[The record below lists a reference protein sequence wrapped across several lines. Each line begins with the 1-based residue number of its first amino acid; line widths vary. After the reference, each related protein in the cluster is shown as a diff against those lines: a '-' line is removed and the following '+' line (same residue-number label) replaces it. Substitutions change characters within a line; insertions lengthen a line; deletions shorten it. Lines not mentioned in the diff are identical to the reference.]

1 MTELSR
7 DDLIYDWNLE
17 EAPPRPA
24 HRATFD
30 DESLRDGLQSPSVRN
45 PTVEQKIEILHR
57 IAGLG
62 IDAVN
67 LGLPGAGAHA
77 VRDVTALANEIV
89 AGKLHIDPNCAA
101 RTLEADIRPIAEIQQ
116 ATGLSLEAA
125 VFLGSSQIRLL
136 VEDWDVQKL
145 LKLTVDAVKFAKR
158 HELRVM
164 YVTEDTTRTHPTI
177 VDQLYRAAI
186 DHGATRV
193 VVCDTVGHATPH
205 GVRRLVGHV
214 KRLIDAT
221 NPAVKLDWHGHRDR
235 GLDVVNAITAYES
248 GADRLHGA
256 AIGIGERA
264 GNCPMDTLLVNMK
277 LLGYID
283 NDLTGMMSYV
293 ESVSRHTA
301 VPIPSNYPVV
311 GADAFET
318 ATGVHAAA
326 VIKALERGDTW
337 LANRVYSGVPA
348 DEFGLAQK
356 IKVGPM
362 SGRSNCVHWLK
373 THGHAVTEEHVT
385 CLFDLAKVSNR
396 VLADAEIEAALRGGA
411 GPAGAE

>member
-1 MTELSR
+1 MTEPR
-7 DDLIYDWNLE
+7 REDLIYDWNTLDLG
-17 EAPPRPA
+17 PKPT

-30 DESLRDGLQSPSVRN
+30 DESLRDGLQSPSVRT
-45 PTVEQKIEILHR
+45 PSIAQKIEILHK
-57 IAGLG
+57 IHALQ
-62 IDAVN
+62 IDSVN

-77 VRDVTALANEIV
+77 VRDVEALANEIV
-89 AGKLHIDPNCAA
+89 QTKMAIDPNCAA

-116 ATGLSLEAA
+116 RTGLSIESA

-136 VEDWDVQKL
+136 VEDWDVAKL
-145 LKLTVDAVKFAKR
+145 LKLTIDAVTFAKNQG
-158 HELRVM
+158 LRVM
-164 YVTEDTTRTHPTI
+164 YVTEDTTRTHPHI

-205 GVRRLVGHV
+205 GVRKLITHV
-214 KRLIDAT
+214 KDIIRKT

-235 GLDVVNAITAYES
+235 GLDVINAVTAYEA

-277 LLGYID
+277 LMGYIE
-283 NDLTGMMSYV
+283 NDLRGLMDYV
-293 ESVSRHTA
+293 RTVSAHTH
-301 VPIPSNYPVV
+301 VPIPTNYPVV
-311 GADAFET
+311 GSDAFET

-326 VIKALERGDTW
+326 VAKALARGDTW

-356 IKVGPM
+356 ITVGPM
-362 SGRSNCVHWLK
+362 SGKSNCVFWLQS
-373 THGHAVTEEHVT
+373 HGMATTDDLVERVFRAAKQANHVLT
-385 CLFDLAKVSNR
+385 DDEVR
-396 VLADAEIEAALRGGA
+396 AAL
-411 GPAGAE
+411 

>member
-1 MTELSR
+1 MSEPR
-7 DDLIYDWNLE
+7 REDLIYDWNLVD
-17 EAPPRPA
+17 APPRPT
-24 HRATFD
+24 HRVQFD

-57 IAGLG
+57 IADLG
-62 IDAVN
+62 IDSVN

-77 VRDVTALANEIV
+77 VRDVTALAREIID
-89 AGKLHIDPNCAA
+89 AKLDIDPNCAA

-116 ATGLSLEAA
+116 ATGLSLESA

-145 LKLTVDAVKFAKR
+145 LRLTIDAVEFARR

-164 YVTEDTTRTHPTI
+164 YVTEDTTRTHPDI

-186 DHGATRV
+186 EHGAARV
-193 VVCDTVGHATPH
+193 VVCDTVGHSTPN
-205 GVRRLVGHV
+205 GVRALVSHV
-214 KRLIDAT
+214 KRIIEET
-221 NPAVKLDWHGHRDR
+221 NPKVQLDWHGHRDR
-235 GLDVVNAITAYES
+235 GLDVINAIAAYEA

-283 NDLTGMMSYV
+283 NDLTGLMRYV
-293 ESVSRHTA
+293 EAVSKYTE
-301 VPIPSNYPVV
+301 VPIPKNYPVV
-311 GADAFET
+311 GTDAFET

-348 DEFGLAQK
+348 DEFGLEQK
-356 IKVGPM
+356 ITVGPM
-362 SGRSNCVHWLK
+362 SGRSNCVFWLK
-373 THGHAVTEEHVT
+373 SHGFEPNDANIDRVFDAAKISNKVLTDEEIR
-385 CLFDLAKVSNR
+385 AA
-396 VLADAEIEAALRGGA
+396 LAD
-411 GPAGAE
+411 

>member
-1 MTELSR
+1 MSEPTRE
-7 DDLIYDWNLE
+7 DLIYDWNVE
-17 EAPPRPA
+17 EAPPRPT
-24 HRATFD
+24 HKATFD
-30 DESLRDGLQSPSVRN
+30 DESLRDGLQSPSVKN
-45 PTVEQKIEILHR
+45 PSISEKIEILHR
-57 IAGLG
+57 IHALG
-62 IDAVN
+62 IDSVN

-89 AGKLHIDPNCAA
+89 NQKMDIDPNCAA
-101 RTLEADIRPIAEIQQ
+101 RTLEADIRPVAEIQQ
-116 ATGLSLEAA
+116 ATGLSIESA
-125 VFLGSSQIRLL
+125 VFLGCSQIRLL
-136 VEDWDVQKL
+136 VEDWDVKKL
-145 LKLTVDAVKFAKR
+145 LKLTIDAVEFAKK

-164 YVTEDTTRTHPTI
+164 YVTEDTTRTHPKI

-186 DHGATRV
+186 DHGADRV

-205 GVRRLVGHV
+205 GVTRLIRHV
-214 KRLIDAT
+214 KAIINAT

-235 GLDVVNAITAYES
+235 GLDVINAIAAYEA

-283 NDLTGMMSYV
+283 NDLTGLMDYV
-293 ESVSRHTA
+293 ETVSKYTE

-326 VIKALERGDTW
+326 VIKALERGDSW

-348 DEFGLAQK
+348 DEFGLEQK
-356 IKVGPM
+356 ITVGPM
-362 SGRSNCVHWLK
+362 SGRSNCVYWLK
-373 THGHAVTEEHVT
+373 RNGYDVTDANVAA
-385 CLFDLAKVSNR
+385 LFGAAKTSNR
-396 VLADAEIEAALRGGA
+396 VLSDVEVKAALSGA
-411 GPAGAE
+411 GVGA

>member
-1 MTELSR
+1 MSEPTRE
-7 DDLIYDWNLE
+7 DLIYDWNLE
-17 EAPPRPA
+17 EAPPRPT
-24 HRATFD
+24 HKATFD
-30 DESLRDGLQSPSVRN
+30 DESLRDGLQSPSVKN
-45 PTVEQKIEILHR
+45 PSIDEKIEILHR
-57 IAGLG
+57 IHALG
-62 IDAVN
+62 IDSVN

-89 AGKLHIDPNCAA
+89 SQKMDIDPNCAA
-101 RTLEADIRPIAEIQQ
+101 RTLEADIRPVAEIQQ
-116 ATGLSLEAA
+116 ATGLSIESA
-125 VFLGSSQIRLL
+125 VFLGCSQIRLL
-136 VEDWDVQKL
+136 VEDWDVKKL
-145 LKLTVDAVKFAKR
+145 LKLTIDAVEFAKK

-164 YVTEDTTRTHPTI
+164 YVTEDTTRTHPKI

-186 DHGATRV
+186 DHGADRV

-205 GVRRLVGHV
+205 GVTRLIRHV
-214 KRLIDAT
+214 KAIINAT

-235 GLDVVNAITAYES
+235 GLDVINAIAAYEA

-283 NDLTGMMSYV
+283 NDLTGLMNYV
-293 ESVSRHTA
+293 ETVSKYTE

-326 VIKALERGDTW
+326 VIKALERGDSW

-348 DEFGLAQK
+348 DEFGLEQK
-356 IKVGPM
+356 ITVGPM
-362 SGRSNCVHWLK
+362 SGRSNCVYWLK
-373 THGHAVTEEHVT
+373 RNGYDVTDANVAA
-385 CLFDLAKVSNR
+385 LFGAAKTSNR
-396 VLADAEIEAALRGGA
+396 VLSDVEVKAALSGVGVGA
-411 GPAGAE
+411 

>member
-1 MTELSR
+1 MSEPTR

-17 EAPPRPA
+17 EAPPRPT

-45 PTVEQKIEILHR
+45 PSVDEKIEILHK

-62 IDAVN
+62 IDSVN

-89 AGKLHIDPNCAA
+89 SQKLDIDPNCAA

-116 ATGLSLEAA
+116 ATGLSLESA
-125 VFLGSSQIRLL
+125 VFLGCSQIRQL
-136 VEDWDVQKL
+136 VEDWDVKKL
-145 LKLTVDAVKFAKR
+145 LQLTIDAVEFAKE

-164 YVTEDTTRTHPTI
+164 YVTEDTTRTHPDV

-186 DHGATRV
+186 EHGATRV

-205 GVRRLVGHV
+205 GVRRLITHV
-214 KRLIDAT
+214 KRIIDET
-221 NPAVKLDWHGHRDR
+221 DPSVKLDWHGHRDR
-235 GLDVVNAITAYES
+235 GLDVINAITAYEA

-256 AIGIGERA
+256 GIGIGERA

-283 NDLTGMMSYV
+283 NDLTGLMDYV
-293 ESVSRHTA
+293 EAVSRYTE

-348 DEFGLAQK
+348 DQFGLAQK
-356 IKVGPM
+356 ITIGPM
-362 SGRSNCVHWLK
+362 SGRSNCVYWLK
-373 THGHAVTEEHVT
+373 SHGHEASDENVNT
-385 CLFDLAKVSNR
+385 LFDLAKTSSR
-396 VLADAEIEAALRGGA
+396 VLTDDEIDAALGA
-411 GPAGAE
+411 